1 MKKFE
6 LLNQETN
13 SVIEHTYVLQDEN
26 GKIFYKEW
34 ESEGKIIDSA
44 MRDKDGFEIDDPELV
59 EQVQE
64 FIDNLGP
71 GMFIDGD
78 EWEREMGR

>member
-1 MKKFE
+1 MK

-13 SVIEHTYVLQDEN
+13 AVIEHTYVLQDEN

-34 ESEGKIIDSA
+34 ESEGKIIDSV
-44 MRDKDGFEIDDPELV
+44 MRDKDGFEIDDPELL

-64 FIDNLGP
+64 FIDSLGSGP
-71 GMFIDGD
+71 GMFIDD
-78 EWEREMGR
+78 EEWEQEMGR